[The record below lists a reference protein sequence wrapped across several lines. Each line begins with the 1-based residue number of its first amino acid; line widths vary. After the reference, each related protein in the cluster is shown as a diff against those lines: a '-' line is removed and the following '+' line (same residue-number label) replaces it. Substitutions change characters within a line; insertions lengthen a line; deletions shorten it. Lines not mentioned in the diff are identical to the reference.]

1 MAPIKIHNIFSITH
15 ATSLIS
21 SCHIIPFL
29 FLKLQLVYN
38 YLHLSHFISEATA
51 TFLKY

>member
-1 MAPIKIHNIFSITH
+1 MTPIKIHRIFTIIH

-21 SCHIIPFL
+21 TCHIIPFL

-38 YLHLSHFISEATA
+38 YFHLSHLISEATA
-51 TFLKY
+51 AFLKY